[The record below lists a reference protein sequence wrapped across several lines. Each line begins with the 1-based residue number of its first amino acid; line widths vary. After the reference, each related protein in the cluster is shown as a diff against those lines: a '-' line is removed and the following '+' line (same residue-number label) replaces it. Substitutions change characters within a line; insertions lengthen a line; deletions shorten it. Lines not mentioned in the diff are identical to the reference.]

1 MTKPFLKWVGG
12 KRQLLPDIRPL
23 IPELSGRYFE
33 PFMGGAAVFFDI
45 APQQAYLRDINE
57 ELVNCYCQVRDHADE
72 LLADLKRHIYDKDY
86 YYEVRNLDRYEDAY
100 AKLSDIERA
109 SRLIFLNR
117 TGFNGMYRV
126 NRKGQFNIPFGRYA
140 NPTIANE
147 TLIREASAALQQADI
162 RCQPYLTLLSEAK
175 AGDFIYFDPPY
186 LPVSKTANFTAYAA
200 DDFTL
205 SDQEE
210 LAGLCRMLDQK
221 QVKFLLS
228 NTYHEV
234 ITSLY
239 EGFDF
244 IKIEARRAINSKADK
259 RQAVPEIL
267 IKNY

>member
-1 MTKPFLKWVGG
+1 M
-12 KRQLLPDIRPL
+12 
-23 IPELSGRYFE
+23 
-33 PFMGGAAVFFDI
+33 
-45 APQQAYLRDINE
+45 
-57 ELVNCYCQVRDHADE
+57 
-72 LLADLKRHIYDKDY
+72 
-86 YYEVRNLDRYEDAY
+86 
-100 AKLSDIERA
+100 
-109 SRLIFLNR
+109 
-117 TGFNGMYRV
+117 
-126 NRKGQFNIPFGRYA
+126 
-140 NPTIANE
+140 
-147 TLIREASAALQQADI
+147 QQADI
-162 RCQPYLTLLSEAK
+162 RCQPYHTLLSEAE

-186 LPVSKTANFTAYAA
+186 LPVSKTANFTAYSA

-210 LAGLCRMLDQK
+210 LAALCRTLDQK

-239 EGFDF
+239 KGFDF